1 MPYQIMT
8 HTEKQIEYVLFV
20 LDLSTLKL
28 TIELNEFQRYLAR
41 RLYYTT
47 LRMLR
52 GVGFLTPADVT
63 R

>member
-1 MPYQIMT
+1 MSYQIMT
-8 HTEKQIEYVLFV
+8 HTEKQIEDV
-20 LDLSTLKL
+20 DLSTLKL
-28 TIELNEFQRYLAR
+28 TELNEFQRYLAR

-52 GVGFLTPADVT
+52 GVRFLTPADVT